1 MYSYS
6 TMIIPNK
13 KILIILILTFLVVMA
28 GSLLVYNFFFKE
40 KVTGPPTEEEPFKE
54 ETITPKEPSPKIA
67 SLSQEKV
74 LSPALDAAGKKI
86 KYYLKS
92 SGNIYSVNFDGS
104 DLTRIS
110 AANLTGL
117 LKIIWSP
124 DKEKVIGFF
133 QEGEKIKKYLHNY
146 SLGQSTLLNEKIG
159 QTAFSP
165 DGQKV
170 AVQYFDENSQTNIIS
185 LANPDGSD
193 WKNIFQ
199 TRLKD
204 LILEWPLID
213 KLSIKTPSSG
223 LVEGLALVVNPQT
236 GEFKRVS
243 SGLYGL
249 NIKWSSWGN
258 KILYSATN
266 ERGKEIKLYLV
277 DQNGENKKELGLAT
291 LVEKCVFSQD
301 NRTLFCALPEKLSA
315 NATLPDD
322 YYKGLITTSD
332 SFWKIN
338 LETDEKNLIFES
350 EEMDR
355 TYDATELFLSPKED
369 YLFFIN
375 RKDSLLYSLKM
386 TP

>member
-1 MYSYS
+1 
-6 TMIIPNK
+6 MITLNK
-13 KILIILILTFLVVMA
+13 KFLIISVSALLILIISSLV
-28 GSLLVYNFFFKE
+28 VYNFFFKE
-40 KVTGPPTEEEPFKE
+40 KALEPKPEEPFKE
-54 ETITPKEPSPKIA
+54 ETIEPKQPGQKITI
-67 SLSQEKV
+67 LSQEKV

-86 KYYLKS
+86 KYYLKNN
-92 SGNIYSVNFDGS
+92 GNIYSVNFDSS
-104 DLTRIS
+104 DLTRVS
-110 AANLTGL
+110 AANLAGL
-117 LKIIWSP
+117 LKILWSP

-133 QEGEKIKKYLHNY
+133 QEGEKVKKYLHNY
-146 SLGQSTLLNEKIG
+146 SLGQSTLLNEKIN
-159 QTAFSP
+159 QITFSP

-170 AVQYFDENSQTNIIS
+170 AVQYFDEISKASIIS

-193 WKNIFQ
+193 WQNIFQ

-213 KLSIKTPSSG
+213 KLSIKTPASG
-223 LVEGLALVVNPQT
+223 LVEGLVLTLIPQT
-236 GEFKRVS
+236 GEFKRVL

-258 KILYSATN
+258 KILYSATD
-266 ERGKEIKLYLV
+266 ERGKGLKLYLV
-277 DQNGENKKELGLAT
+277 DHNGENKKELGLNT

-301 NRTLFCALPEKLSA
+301 NRTLFCALPKKLSD

-338 LETDEKNLIFES
+338 LETDEKNLISEP
-350 EEMDR
+350 EEMGR

-375 RKDSLLYSLKM
+375 RKDGFLYSLKID
-386 TP
+386 